1 MLVGGSEQV
10 LVYSSEA
17 PDVTRALILISTA
30 CQNTISLLPVLLL
43 FPAIQKTF
51 MTTGSSN

>member
-1 MLVGGSEQV
+1 MLVGGPEQV

-30 CQNTISLLPVLLL
+30 CQDTHLLLPVLLL
-43 FPAIQKTF
+43 FPVTHKHL
-51 MTTGSSN
+51 